1 MALYMQRIAIVVV
14 VVIVHMVK
22 FITYTVFL
30 FKASID
36 RTSFYSL
43 HLSPLC
49 SIQKKSNVH
58 GKVQKNTS
66 RGSAAAA
73 AQFLIQAFL
82 WHRKNIVS

>member
-1 MALYMQRIAIVVV
+1 MAPLNKQRTAIDVV
-14 VVIVHMVK
+14 VHMVK

-58 GKVQKNTS
+58 GKVQKTLL
-66 RGSAAAA
+66 AALLLLPN
-73 AQFLIQAFL
+73 F
-82 WHRKNIVS
+82 